1 MSDINDHMSVGTCP
15 SRAVCIGIYNGL
27 LDFVVL
33 TVGD

>member
-1 MSDINDHMSVGTCP
+1 MSEINDHMSVGGCP

-27 LDFVVL
+27 MAFVVL